1 MNTHALPNSVP
12 LDLAS
17 YLGCQITLAII
28 AEPEHGGQ
36 PDISLFIGIL
46 ESTEEGFG
54 IAASRDSVFQIPPAW
69 LPKVKIMDEEVKDI
83 LGGSDLLLS
92 IPKQELENAG
102 ISYTVDPSSAVN
114 IEVRE

>member
-1 MNTHALPNSVP
+1 MSTHALPNSGP

-17 YLGCQITLAII
+17 YLGRQITLAIV
-28 AEPEHGGQ
+28 AEPEHGGR

-46 ESTEEGFG
+46 GSTEEGFE
-54 IAASRDSVFQIPPAW
+54 IVASRDSIFQIPTAW
-69 LPKVKIMDEEVKDI
+69 LPNVQIMDEEVKDI

-92 IPKQELENAG
+92 VPKQELENAG
-102 ISYTVDPSSAVN
+102 ISYTADASSAID

>member
-1 MNTHALPNSVP
+1 MSTRDVPNGVP

-17 YLGCQITLAII
+17 YLGDQITLAIVD
-28 AEPEHGGQ
+28 EQEHGGQ

-46 ESTEEGFG
+46 GSTEEGFE
-54 IAASRDSVFQIPPAW
+54 IVASRDSIFQIPSVW

-92 IPKQELENAG
+92 IPKQEFENAG
-102 ISYTVDPSSAVN
+102 ISYTVDANSAID

>member
-1 MNTHALPNSVP
+1 MSTHALPNSGP

-17 YLGCQITLAII
+17 YLGHQITLAIV
-28 AEPEHGGQ
+28 AEHEQGGQ

-46 ESTEEGFG
+46 QSTEEGFE
-54 IAASRDSVFQIPPAW
+54 IAASRDSIFQIPPAW
-69 LPKVKIMDEEVKDI
+69 LPKVQIMDEEVKDI

-102 ISYTVDPSSAVN
+102 ISYTADPSSAID

>member
-1 MNTHALPNSVP
+1 MSNHALPNSVP

-17 YLGCQITLAII
+17 YSGRQITLAIV
-28 AEPEHGGQ
+28 AEQEYGGQ

-46 ESTEEGFG
+46 QSTEEGFE
-54 IAASRDSVFQIPPAW
+54 IVASRDSVFQIPTEW
-69 LPKVKIMDEEVKDI
+69 LTKVQIMDEDVKDI

-102 ISYTVDPSSAVN
+102 ISYTVDSSSAVD

>member
-1 MNTHALPNSVP
+1 MSTRALPNRVP

-17 YLGCQITLAII
+17 CLGHQITLAIV
-28 AEPEHGGQ
+28 AEQEHGSQ
-36 PDISLFIGIL
+36 PEISLFIGIL
-46 ESTEEGFG
+46 ESTEEGFE
-54 IAASRDSVFQIPPAW
+54 IVASQDSVFQIPTAW

-102 ISYTVDPSSAVN
+102 ISYTADSSSAIN

>member
-1 MNTHALPNSVP
+1 MSTHALPNSVP

-17 YLGCQITLAII
+17 YLGCQITLAIVD
-28 AEPEHGGQ
+28 EQEHGGR

-46 ESTEEGFG
+46 QSTEEGFE
-54 IAASRDSVFQIPPAW
+54 IVASRDSVFQIPPAW
-69 LPKVKIMDEEVKDI
+69 LPKVQIMDEEVKDI

-92 IPKQELENAG
+92 IPKQELESEG
-102 ISYTVDPSSAVN
+102 ISYTADPNSAID

>member
-1 MNTHALPNSVP
+1 MSTHDLQNSIP

-17 YLGCQITLAII
+17 YLGHQITLAIVD
-28 AEPEHGGQ
+28 EQGHGGQ
-36 PDISLFIGIL
+36 PDISLYIGIL
-46 ESTEEGFG
+46 GSTEEGFEI
-54 IAASRDSVFQIPPAW
+54 IASQDSIFQIPSAW
-69 LPKVKIMDEEVKDI
+69 LPEVKIMDEEVKDI

-102 ISYTVDPSSAVN
+102 ISYTVDPSRAVN